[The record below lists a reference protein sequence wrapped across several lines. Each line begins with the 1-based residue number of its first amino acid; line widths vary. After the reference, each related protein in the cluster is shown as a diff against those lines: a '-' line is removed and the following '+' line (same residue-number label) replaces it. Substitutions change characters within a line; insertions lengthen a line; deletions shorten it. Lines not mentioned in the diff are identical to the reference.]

1 MSKRWNW
8 IIFLVFT
15 LVVDVLGIFISDKFF
30 QVINRTTIS
39 VTLYYVFMGC
49 LVASALF
56 CFFIVFVL
64 LREKDESVS
73 PPVNVPVKVDVPL
86 SPPVDVPIVEEIP
99 PNVEDVSMYE
109 QPLEQQGYD
118 DSIVEDLMIIHI
130 ISNKKVSLM
139 MNISND
145 MIILGRD

>member
-1 MSKRWNW
+1 
-8 IIFLVFT
+8 
-15 LVVDVLGIFISDKFF
+15 
-30 QVINRTTIS
+30 
-39 VTLYYVFMGC
+39 MGC

-118 DSIVEDLMIIHI
+118 DSIVEEPYDNPYYQQQEGE
-130 ISNKKVSLM
+130 SDDEYKQRYDNF
-139 MNISND
+139 
-145 MIILGRD
+145 GA